1 MNREQALGAVRHV
14 LTGLGG
20 AFLSLGIVGT
30 EDEWSTIVGGV
41 ITVGGIV
48 WSWVSPEKQSA

>member
-1 MNREQALGAVRHV
+1 MNREQALGAIRHA

-30 EDEWSTIVGGV
+30 EDEWSTIVGGI
-41 ITVGGIV
+41 ITVVGIV
-48 WSWVSPEKQSA
+48 WSWLAPEKKPA